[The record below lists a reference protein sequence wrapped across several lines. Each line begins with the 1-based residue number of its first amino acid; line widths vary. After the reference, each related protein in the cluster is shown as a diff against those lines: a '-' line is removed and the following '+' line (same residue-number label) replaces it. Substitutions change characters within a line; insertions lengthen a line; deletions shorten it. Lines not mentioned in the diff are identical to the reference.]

1 MEPKKILNL
10 EIRSKEITRPLN
22 EKSIENI
29 LNTYKKFLDSC
40 NESIGISDE
49 NFRRL
54 KHISDIIMPR
64 KSIIQEQ
71 HGNIFDE
78 IYLLLENLKLQ
89 SEIGFKS
96 TDIMKSTKAESK
108 KLRTNKKSN
117 KKTESKSKRKSKKLD
132 KSLLKFTNK
141 PKTERELICESI
153 KEQAVR
159 VREQRDFQVFNPEA
173 KTLSMPPYNF
183 ESHKK
188 TYDQDILDEK
198 RAEGKGYSGSK

>member
-29 LNTYKKFLDSC
+29 LNTYNKFLNSC
-40 NESIGISDE
+40 NENIGISDE
-49 NFRRL
+49 NFKRL

-64 KSIIQEQ
+64 ESIIQEQ

-96 TDIMKSTKAESK
+96 IDIMKSAKAEPK
-108 KLRTNKKSN
+108 KLRTNKKIG
-117 KKTESKSKRKSKKLD
+117 SKSKRKSKKID
-132 KSLLKFTNK
+132 KSLLKSTNK

-153 KEQAVR
+153 KEQAIR
-159 VREQRDFQVFNPEA
+159 VREQRDFQIFNPEV
-173 KTLSMPPYNF
+173 KTPSMPPYNF